1 MRRKKNENKSMLAGL
16 IALAEPL
23 FTGFPQVEIAKI
35 HIVEIQTAVHNT
47 EIQRKKTTTSTFKW
61 PLGKLENTEKYENQV
76 GKKCK

>member
-1 MRRKKNENKSMLAGL
+1 MLAGL

-35 HIVEIQTAVHNT
+35 HIVEIQTAV
-47 EIQRKKTTTSTFKW
+47 IQKQRKKTTKSTFKW

-76 GKKCK
+76 GKKYK